1 VDTRTEEMRRCE
13 LITATGQIDSSTAP
27 ALDETLQ
34 GLIRS
39 GKRNLVINL
48 RDVPFVSTAGL
59 RVLMVAQI
67 TVRRMIPAGSV
78 VISECSAQLKSTFEL
93 VGFHHQFRFYDN
105 DTEAVGSF

>member
-1 VDTRTEEMRRCE
+1 MDIKTEAMRRCE
-13 LITATGQIDSSTAP
+13 LITVAGQIDSSTAP
-27 ALDETLQ
+27 ALDATLQ
-34 GLIRS
+34 GLTKC

-59 RVLMVAQI
+59 RVLMAAQI

-93 VGFHHQFRFYDN
+93 VGFHLQFRFYDS
-105 DTEAVGSF
+105 DTGAVGSF